1 MKRHEV
7 TELIFKRLG
16 PVGISELTCEEVVS
30 ILEKNNVLIMESESP
45 TLKDIIEDL
54 ISKDYYLQKG
64 EEVIGLH
71 AVGEEGPYIYRDLD
85 GKEYTKYRFHAF
97 EQWGN
102 NYNKDFQMIGRG
114 SFRLFGD
121 IDEAAKE
128 MTEDGWI
135 QIPGPLK
142 ESV

>member
-1 MKRHEV
+1 MKKSEV
-7 TELIFKRLG
+7 VELIFKRLG
-16 PVGISELTCEEVVS
+16 PVGISEPTCEEIVDL
-30 ILEKNNVLIMESESP
+30 LEKNNVLILEQEPP
-45 TLKDIIEDL
+45 TLKDIMEGL

-64 EEVIGLH
+64 EEIIGLH
-71 AVGEEGPYIYRDLD
+71 AVGEEGPYILCDLD
-85 GKEYTKYRFHAF
+85 GKEYTKHGFHAM

-128 MTEDGWI
+128 MMEDGWV
-135 QIPGPLK
+135 QIPGPK
-142 ESV
+142 ENM